1 MENMGSS
8 LGSRKACWSSFQP
21 ISCMNDLQGV
31 EAGLLGG
38 VAEIGDGELV
48 FGVVE
53 RGEVDGLG
61 EVGVD
66 VLPLGDELFVD
77 GVELVGF
84 AGEGSGSGPR
94 CGEMSSSQFHWMTA
108 ASRSEV
114 GVSALYSRSLGA
126 GPLALRP
133 S

>member
-1 MENMGSS
+1 MGSIQRMAVVGVEGVRAE
-8 LGSRKACWSSFQP
+8 LLLEHGLPGVELEDGEHGVFVGVEEGLLVVVPA
-21 ISCMNDLQGV
+21 DLLHEHLEGF

-38 VAEIGDGELV
+38 VAEVGDGELV

-77 GVELVGF
+77 GVELVWLGGDE
-84 AGEGSGSGPR
+84 A
-94 CGEMSSSQFHWMTA
+94 WMA
-108 ASRSEV
+108 CLSASAT
-114 GVSALYSRSLGA
+114 G
-126 GPLALRP
+126 
-133 S
+133 